1 MKRKTI
7 ADQCVLGL
15 AALLCAAGASA
26 QVYKWKDDK
35 GVIHFSDSVPPT
47 VRDKAEVRAQG
58 SADAGPALPY
68 ELARAARANP
78 VTLYTSSGC
87 APCDQAR
94 SFLQRRGIPYAEKSV
109 NSSDDSQKLKEA
121 GSDGQLPLL
130 VVGHNK
136 LIGFAQ
142 GAWTEALD
150 AAAYPAQP
158 ALPPGYQFAAATP
171 AAPARPSEKALAQA
185 AAERAARAA
194 AEAEEQAR
202 FAPSPPPPVNGTPDF
217 RF

>member
-7 ADQCVLGL
+7 ADQCVIAL
-15 AALLCAAGASA
+15 AALLCAGGAGA

-35 GVIHFSDSVPPT
+35 GVIHFSDSVPPSA
-47 VRDKAEVRAQG
+47 RGKAEVRAPG
-58 SADAGPALPY
+58 GADAGPALPY
-68 ELARAARANP
+68 ELARAARDNP

-94 SFLQRRGIPYAEKSV
+94 AFLQRRGIPYAEKSV
-109 NSSDDSQKLKEA
+109 NSSEDGQKLKEA

-142 GAWTEALD
+142 GAWAEALD
-150 AAAYPAQP
+150 AAAYPAKP

-171 AAPARPSEKALAQA
+171 AAPPRPSAQALAQA
-185 AAERAARAA
+185 AAERAAR